1 MSLARIQGAL
11 AAVFAAIQDL
21 ETDETAMPH
30 PGRTTVRARI
40 TSVTCQL
47 GEFSVFRVHI
57 GLDDPWSHDLT
68 ALTSLPVDLQDGYRV
83 RRASVLDGHTVEL
96 MLL

>member
-1 MSLARIQGAL
+1 VSLARIQGAL
-11 AAVFAAIQDL
+11 AAVFAAIDDL
-21 ETDETAMPH
+21 TAIGEELPH
-30 PGRTTVRARI
+30 PGRTTVKARI
-40 TSVTCQL
+40 TSVRCTL

-68 ALTSLPVDLQDGYRV
+68 ALTQLDVNLRDGYRI
-83 RRASVLDGHTVEL
+83 RRACVLDGHTVEL

>member
-1 MSLARIQGAL
+1 MSLARLQGAL
-11 AAVFAAIQDL
+11 TAVFAAIGDL
-21 ETDETAMPH
+21 NLVDEEH
-30 PGRTTVRARI
+30 PGPRCTVRSRI

-57 GLDDPWSHDLT
+57 GVADPDTHDLMT
-68 ALTSLPVDLQDGYRV
+68 LTKLPVDLQDGYRI